1 MGTIEKKQSLHGLSD
16 HHSDPCVVLR
26 TGNVIA
32 PYDPAQFSTGDRFE
46 SSSLQHLMGTD
57 NYGRDLFS
65 RVLYGGRISLLVSVL
80 AVVIAL
86 IVGGLM
92 GTTAGY
98 FGGIYE
104 TIVMRITDIL
114 MAIPSFLMA
123 LCVSVA
129 LGTGVFKTAI
139 AIAASAVPS
148 YARVTR
154 ASVLSEKTGNMLR
167 QPVPSGLAI

>member
-1 MGTIEKKQSLHGLSD
+1 MTRRNSA
-16 HHSDPCVVLR
+16 PA
-26 TGNVIA
+26 TGSSH
-32 PYDPAQFSTGDRFE
+32 PAS
-46 SSSLQHLMGTD
+46 QHIMGTD

-139 AIAASAVPS
+139 ASRQCGPPLMPC
-148 YARVTR
+148 VTR
-154 ASVLSEKTGNMLR
+154 ASRAQRKK
-167 QPVPSGLAI
+167 PAIC